1 MKLRYYH
8 TFELIL
14 LIVIVLISLLIMR
27 TISFGFDFYDF
38 FELLSI
44 SLGLLVI
51 SFISYRI
58 SKIHFKI
65 AKRKGYKVQGYIV
78 DSFYHR
84 TLAWHSRHRTLT
96 NRKYAFKCLVDG
108 EIEDIV
114 GTNGISNDD
123 AYDYVCSE
131 LKNIEDLGNGEFKLK
146 SFPIDVY
153 VYKDK
158 YYFDLDSVE
167 LDANNL

>member
-1 MKLRYYH
+1 M
-8 TFELIL
+8 E
-14 LIVIVLISLLIMR
+14 
-27 TISFGFDFYDF
+27 TISFGFDSYDF
-38 FELLSI
+38 FEVLSI

-65 AKRKGYKVQGYIV
+65 AKKNGYKVQGYIV
-78 DSFYHR
+78 DSFYHK
-84 TLAWHSRHRTLT
+84 TINYHSRGVRLSSRHKNLT
-96 NRKYAFKCLVDG
+96 SRKYAFKCLVDG

-131 LKNIEDLGNGEFKLK
+131 LKKIEDMGNGEFKLK
-146 SFPIDVY
+146 NFPIDVY

-158 YYFDLDSVE
+158 YYFDLDSVK
-167 LDANNL
+167 LVIKN